1 VAEMLGEPSSA
12 WEDLTPDMIPLRL
25 SPSMN
30 FSLAPFRMRLFHN
43 PKGEPL
49 AVEEPQPEEG
59 EAES

>member
-1 VAEMLGEPSSA
+1 LGGPASA

-25 SPSMN
+25 SPSLN

-49 AVEEPQPEEG
+49 TVEAPQPE
-59 EAES
+59 AN